1 MTQLRVPAA
10 DEGEWL
16 LLRRQRTHQLCPPD
30 WVMVEQELWQ
40 SGDGL
45 WLCGRFGSGPEC
57 MDSAGCRPQRAIR
70 VAASSELLPLLVR
83 ATRTLQLAGDE
94 RTVSNDADGDRLWL
108 YHDGGCHLI
117 DLLHPSV
124 ALMPL
129 LAALETALPPLA
141 EWPVVAD
148 GGQYFASQSAAGA
161 QSG

>member
-40 SGDGL
+40 NADGL

-83 ATRTLQLAGDE
+83 ATLTLQLAGDE
-94 RTVSNDADGDRLWL
+94 RTVSNDVDGDRLWL
-108 YHDGGCHLI
+108 YHDGGCRLI
-117 DLLHPSV
+117 DLLDPSV

-129 LAALETALPPLA
+129 LAALEAALPPLA